1 MRYDTKA
8 LFQLV
13 EDDYNSIGDYDE
25 TVKEQ
30 HTEYC
35 AIQET
40 DIQTMHIVYGEIRQ
54 GSITISLQN
63 YIGYAFNRIV
73 INGVPYVV
81 DQAYTLRT
89 KKVYIASQWQG

>member
-13 EDDYNSIGDYDE
+13 EDTYDSIGDYTE

-35 AIQET
+35 AVQST
-40 DIQTMHIVYGEIRQ
+40 DLQTMHIVYGEIRQ